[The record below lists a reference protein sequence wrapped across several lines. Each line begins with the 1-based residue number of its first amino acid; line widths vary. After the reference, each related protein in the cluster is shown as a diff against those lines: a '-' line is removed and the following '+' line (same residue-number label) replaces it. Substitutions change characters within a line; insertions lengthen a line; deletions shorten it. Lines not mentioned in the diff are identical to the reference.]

1 MVSSFEGVIGH
12 GPLLRLLEGEG
23 PSPAQAYMFVGPASV
38 GKATIARRFAALLLC
53 GEEDGGCRR
62 RVLAGVHPDLTLV
75 EPDGRTAL
83 TVDQARATV
92 SRAVLAPV
100 ESARKV
106 ILFEEAGLMTE
117 EAASALLKS
126 LEEPTPTTVF
136 ILVAEAE
143 DDLPLTIASRCR
155 TVVFGRVTDEEVVAA
170 LEERGVEGEQARRS
184 AAASGGRPGL
194 ALLLA
199 TRPEVAAYRRAWLSV
214 PSRLSR
220 QPGDCFRL
228 AEELVAAAAPL
239 LEAIDERQRLEREQ
253 ADEESSLGRALKE
266 RHERERRRASGVLHV
281 TGLEI
286 LASWY
291 RDSAAAQYGAPVRNR
306 DVPAPTLTA
315 LTPAA
320 AVSAARRVLAAIGA
334 LEANQRPELAFAALF
349 SDLAAA
355 T

>member
-1 MVSSFEGVIGH
+1 MVSTFAGVIGH
-12 GPLLRLLEGEG
+12 APLLRLLEAEAA
-23 PSPAQAYMFVGPASV
+23 SPAQAYLFVGPASV
-38 GKATIARRFAALLLC
+38 GKATVARRFAARLLC
-53 GEEDGGCRR
+53 GEDDLACRR
-62 RVLAGVHPDLTLV
+62 RVVDGLHPDLTLV
-75 EPDGRTAL
+75 EPDGRTSL

-106 ILFEEAGLMTE
+106 ILLEEAGLMTE

-143 DDLPLTIASRCR
+143 DQLPLTIASRCR
-155 TVVFGRVTDEEVVAA
+155 TIIFGRVTDEEVVAA
-170 LEERGVEGEQARRS
+170 LEEQGVETGQAQRS

-199 TRPEVAAYRRAWLSV
+199 TRPEVAAFRRAWLSV

-228 AEELVAAAAPL
+228 AEELTAAAGRL
-239 LEAIDERQRLEREQ
+239 LEAIDERHRRERMQ
-253 ADEESSLGRALKE
+253 VDEESGPGRVLKE
-266 RHERERRRASGVLHV
+266 RQERERRRASGVLHV

-291 RDSAAAQYGAPVRNR
+291 RDAAAAQFGAPVRNR
-306 DVPAPTLTA
+306 DVPAPSLVA
-315 LTPAA
+315 LTPTA
-320 AVSAARRVLAAIGA
+320 AVAAARRVLTAIAA
-334 LEANQRPELAFAALF
+334 LEANQRPELAFATLF
-349 SDLAAA
+349 FGLAAA

>member
-1 MVSSFEGVIGH
+1 MVSAFPGVVGH
-12 GPLLRLLEGEG
+12 APLLRLLEEEV
-23 PSPAQAYMFVGPASV
+23 SAPAQAYLFVGPASV
-38 GKATIARRFAALLLC
+38 GKATVARRFAALLLC
-53 GEEDGGCRR
+53 GEEDGECRR
-62 RVLAGVHPDLTLV
+62 RVVTGLHPDLTLV

-100 ESARKV
+100 EAARKV

-155 TVVFGRVTDEEVVAA
+155 TVHFGRVTDEEVGAA
-170 LEERGVEGEQARRS
+170 LEERGVDGEQARRA

-199 TRPEVAAYRRAWLSV
+199 TRPEVAAFRRSWLSV
-214 PSRLSR
+214 PSRLSS

-228 AEELVAAAAPL
+228 AGELAAAVGPL
-239 LEAIDERQRLEREQ
+239 LEAIDERHGLERAQ
-253 ADEESSLGRALKE
+253 VDEESGMSRVLKE
-266 RHERERRRASGVLHV
+266 RQERERRRASGVLHV

-291 RDSAAAQYGAPVRNR
+291 RDAAAAQFGAPVRNR
-306 DVPAPTLTA
+306 DVPAPTLAA
-315 LTPAA
+315 LTPTA
-320 AVSAARRVLAAIGA
+320 AVASARRVLTAIAA

-349 SDLAAA
+349 SDLASA

>member
-1 MVSSFEGVIGH
+1 VVSAFSGVIGH
-12 GPLLRLLEGEG
+12 GPLLRLLEGEAS
-23 PSPAQAYMFVGPASV
+23 SPAQAYLFVGPASV
-38 GKATIARRFAALLLC
+38 GKGTVARRFAALLLC
-53 GEEDGGCRR
+53 EGEDAGCRR
-62 RVLAGVHPDLTLV
+62 RVVAGLHPDLTLV

-100 ESARKV
+100 EAARKV
-106 ILFEEAGLMTE
+106 ILLEEAGLMTE
-117 EAASALLKS
+117 EASSALLKS

-155 TVVFGRVTDEEVVAA
+155 TVIFGRVTDDEVVAA
-170 LEERGVEGEQARRS
+170 LEERGVEAEQARRC

-199 TRPEVAAYRRAWLSV
+199 TRPEVAAFRRAWLSV
-214 PSRLSR
+214 PSRLDP
-220 QPGDCFRL
+220 QPGNAFRL
-228 AEELVAAAAPL
+228 AEELVQAVGPL
-239 LEAIDERQRLEREQ
+239 LEALGERHRLEREQ
-253 ADEESSLGRALKE
+253 VEEDSAMGRALKE
-266 RHERERRRASGVLHV
+266 RQERERRRAGGVLHL

-291 RDSAAAQYGAPVRNR
+291 RDAAAAQFGAPVRNR
-306 DVPAPTLTA
+306 DVPAPALTA
-315 LTPAA
+315 LTPTA
-320 AVSAARRVLAAIGA
+320 AVAAARRVLVAIGA

-349 SDLAAA
+349 ADLATA

>member
-1 MVSSFEGVIGH
+1 VVSAFSGVIGH
-12 GPLLRLLEGEG
+12 RPLLGLLEGDA
-23 PSPAQAYMFVGPASV
+23 PSPAQAYLFVGPASV
-38 GKATIARRFAALLLC
+38 GKATVARRFATLLLC
-53 GEEDGGCRR
+53 GEEDESCRR
-62 RVLAGVHPDLTLV
+62 RVVAGVHPDLTLV

-92 SRAVLAPV
+92 ARAVLAPI
-100 ESARKV
+100 EAERKV

-155 TVVFGRVTDEEVVAA
+155 TVIFGRVTDDEVVAA
-170 LEERGVEGEQARRS
+170 LEERGVEAEQARRA

-214 PSRLSR
+214 PSRLST
-220 QPGDCFRL
+220 QPGDAFRL
-228 AEELVAAAAPL
+228 AEELAGAAGLL
-239 LEAIDERQRLEREQ
+239 LEAIDQRHRLEREQ
-253 ADEESSLGRALKE
+253 VEEESSMGRALKE
-266 RHERERRRASGVLHV
+266 RQERERRRAGGVLHV

-291 RDSAAAQYGAPVRNR
+291 RDAAAAQFGAPVRNR
-306 DVPAPTLTA
+306 DIPAAGFTT

-320 AVSAARRVLAAIGA
+320 AVAAARRVLAAIAA

-349 SDLAAA
+349 ADLGTA